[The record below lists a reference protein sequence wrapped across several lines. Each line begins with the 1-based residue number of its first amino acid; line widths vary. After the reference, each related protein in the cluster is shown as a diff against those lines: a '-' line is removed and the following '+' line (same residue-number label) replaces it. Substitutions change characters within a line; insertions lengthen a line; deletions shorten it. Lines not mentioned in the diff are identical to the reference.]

1 MNTACRITS
10 SVLMIVWAALV
21 ARDWGTD
28 FVCEA
33 WGDHLEDVVF
43 IGFWDYV
50 LPFGVIPPILLVL
63 GLVGLIRDRWKLYY
77 ALCLFVSLLGIAGA
91 WDVLSLY
98 GRDLSICRIV
108 L

>member
-1 MNTACRITS
+1 M
-10 SVLMIVWAALV
+10 

-28 FVCEA
+28 CVCEG

-43 IGFWDYV
+43 IGLWDYV

-77 ALCLFVSLLGIAGA
+77 ALCLFVSFLGMVGA
-91 WDVLSLY
+91 WDVLASY
-98 GRDLSICRIV
+98 GYDLSAYRIV